1 MVLKLRTASFE
12 TGTKRL
18 TKQEYFLN
26 DVATIVYYAM
36 QLFEEVAPTEL
47 ELRLLGLT
55 MTGLAPLEFENMSLP
70 LFEQE

>member
-1 MVLKLRTASFE
+1 
-12 TGTKRL
+12 
-18 TKQEYFLN
+18 
-26 DVATIVYYAM
+26 M

-70 LFEQE
+70 LFEQEEITWYTTLL